1 MNLTEIASFVEA
13 FIAAECLAKQ
23 LERTPDVAAFNKQ
36 VDVVNAFLEEEMI
49 SVLGMDKLEGPKSTQ
64 YYEKIKKA
72 QPITPRHLFRV
83 ELIED
88 KSTYFRAYVSDLSSD
103 KSYFD
108 CFIIQLK
115 NASPLIIS
123 NYTFGYGRAGK
134 EEKHWY
140 LSGGAKINFDKAQ
153 IKETLRLQTAEEEK
167 E

>member
-1 MNLTEIASFVEA
+1 
-13 FIAAECLAKQ
+13 
-23 LERTPDVAAFNKQ
+23 
-36 VDVVNAFLEEEMI
+36 VDVVNAFLEEDML
-49 SVLGMDKLEGPKSTQ
+49 SVLGMDKLEEPKSAQ

-83 ELIED
+83 EHIED
-88 KSTYFRAYVSDLSSD
+88 KSILFRAYVSDLSGD

-115 NASPLIIS
+115 NETPSIIS

-140 LSGGAKINFDKAQ
+140 LSGGAKINFDKAR
-153 IKETLRLQTAEEEK
+153 IKEELRLQTAEDEVE
-167 E
+167 